1 MNKTITGAA
10 KKEDFNSE
18 QIARVVQSANKKVF
32 IKLFPQK
39 HEFDV
44 ARFLRLCYCFGK
56 LRDRDSRPDKIF
68 TLTVFP

>member
-1 MNKTITGAA
+1 MYKTIVGAA

-44 ARFLRLCYCFGK
+44 ASEEGVK
-56 LRDRDSRPDKIF
+56 KI
-68 TLTVFP
+68 LNKQK